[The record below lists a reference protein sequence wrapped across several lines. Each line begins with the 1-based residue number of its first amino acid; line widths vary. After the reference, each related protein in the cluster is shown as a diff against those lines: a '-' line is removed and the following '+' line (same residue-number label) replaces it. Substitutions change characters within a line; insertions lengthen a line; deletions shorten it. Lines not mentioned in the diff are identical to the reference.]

1 MISGFTI
8 ILEDEILYC
17 SDENKYNAFEVV
29 LFVEKLL
36 RSINPRYT
44 WRLKKISL
52 KNPKIGREKILV
64 KHIIT
69 NLNQNLFFCIVG
81 NFDTGSSEAFKMLD
95 EFSKQVNIQFK
106 KFTEL
111 KQASEE
117 STFEEII
124 SLIATYLEDK
134 YTEPLEE
141 EIIFDD
147 KDNNFNNKILYA
159 GISSQGL
166 PIISQLYDVN
176 LLKSL
181 ERERTYENI
190 ELFTSDLS
198 AKLATISMNTQI
210 RAKTKI
216 KEIHL
221 DDTEEEES
229 KKIILFGSIDG
240 YSLDFIASGGFY
252 RIKNIFKVLK
262 DKMEI
267 DSVFQQ
273 EFTGDLRPFK
283 HLKLYLS
290 EIIKEFDH

>member
-29 LFVEKLL
+29 LFIEKLL

-81 NFDTGSSEAFKMLD
+81 DFDTGSSEAFEMLD
-95 EFSKQVNIQFK
+95 EFSTQVNIQFK
-106 KFTEL
+106 KFTAL
-111 KQASEE
+111 KHASEE

-141 EIIFDD
+141 EIIFND

-166 PIISQLYDVN
+166 PIISQLYDVD
-176 LLKSL
+176 LLKNI
-181 ERERTYENI
+181 EQERTYENI
-190 ELFTSDLS
+190 ELFSSDLS

-221 DDTEEEES
+221 YDTEEEES
-229 KKIILFGSIDG
+229 KKIILFGNIDG
-240 YSLDFIASGGFY
+240 YSLDFIASGDFY
-252 RIKNIFKVLK
+252 RIKNVFKDLK
-262 DKMEI
+262 SKMSA
-267 DSVFQQ
+267 DSIFQQ

-283 HLKLYLS
+283 HLKQHLS

>member
-17 SDENKYNAFEVV
+17 SDDNKYNAFEVV

-52 KNPKIGREKILV
+52 KNPKFGREKILV
-64 KHIIT
+64 KHVIT
-69 NLNQNLFFCIVG
+69 NLNQNLFFCIIGDFEVG
-81 NFDTGSSEAFKMLD
+81 STEAFEMLN

-106 KFTEL
+106 KYTEL
-111 KQASEE
+111 KHASEE

-141 EIIFDD
+141 EIIFNDYG
-147 KDNNFNNKILYA
+147 NNFNNKVLYA

-176 LLKSL
+176 LLKNI

-190 ELFTSDLS
+190 ELFSSDLS

-221 DDTEEEES
+221 NDTEVEDG
-229 KKIILFGSIDG
+229 KKIILFGNIDG
-240 YSLDFIASGGFY
+240 YSLDFIASGDFHK
-252 RIKNIFKVLK
+252 IKNVFKHLK
-262 DKMEI
+262 DKMSQ

-283 HLKLYLS
+283 HLKQYLS
-290 EIIKEFDH
+290 EIINEFDH